1 MDLKVLWEKY
11 YQKIPLEKIPWQR
24 TQADYFT
31 KIIDSGKIQ
40 PGKALDLG
48 CGTGRKSIELTKR
61 GFKVTGIDISPTAIR
76 HARDNAKKEQLEIRF
91 IATDAIDLFVLGD
104 EKFDFVLDWANL
116 HGLSKSKWKKYVQET
131 AEHTKTKGQL
141 LLRCFSKHG
150 VKRKFAVRP
159 MGRIY
164 LFSRKDIEELFGNYF
179 RILETNRSKPFVR
192 KEKEPPGKWLD
203 EYLMERI

>member
-1 MDLKVLWEKY
+1 MIRKLKY
-11 YQKIPLEKIPWQR
+11 M
-24 TQADYFT
+24 
-31 KIIDSGKIQ
+31 
-40 PGKALDLG
+40 
-48 CGTGRKSIELTKR
+48 
-61 GFKVTGIDISPTAIR
+61 GIDAVINIGGDGSLRISDALYKKGLNIISVPKTIDNDLTATDYTFGFQT
-76 HARDNAKKEQLEIRF
+76 AYE